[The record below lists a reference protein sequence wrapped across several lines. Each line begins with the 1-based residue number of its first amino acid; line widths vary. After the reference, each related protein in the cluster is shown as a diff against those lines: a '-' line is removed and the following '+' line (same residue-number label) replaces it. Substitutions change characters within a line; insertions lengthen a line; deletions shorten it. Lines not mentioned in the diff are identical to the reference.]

1 MVVYTPS
8 TRVLHLGLNHIRL
21 NDSELDRDGD
31 GSELGDHDSETM
43 EEPFFIAFKNPKL
56 TLLENGNM
64 KYEI

>member
-31 GSELGDHDSETM
+31 GSELGDM
-43 EEPFFIAFKNPKL
+43 EEPFFIAFKNHI
-56 TLLENGNM
+56 N
-64 KYEI
+64 